1 LQQFGGA
8 LGRRDD
14 LRRKVGRAVD
24 ELVGRDAVGQSLATH
39 YGGVGAADVPAAH
52 AELDRLAVERDRR
65 RLRGVQSPNQVA
77 HNLAVSC
84 ACRHNL
90 QPPVHQFVLASVAG
104 HLEQVA
110 LRKPFASGARR
121 RCRHRPHRLQYTPR
135 RQESLPA
142 RRIRPVMPEPALK
155 DVLHALLFVADA
167 PLSLQTLCEAT
178 GEPAEAVEAALHAL
192 QRELTA
198 RGAVQL
204 VALAGGYQLATKPEY
219 AFYIARLLN
228 PPQKRLSRAALET
241 LAIIAYEQPVTQA
254 QIDALRGV
262 DSSHTV
268 RQLLARGL
276 IQEVGRKDA
285 PGKPAL
291 YGVTPQFLH
300 YFGLNS
306 LEELPERPEGE

>member
-1 LQQFGGA
+1 
-8 LGRRDD
+8 
-14 LRRKVGRAVD
+14 
-24 ELVGRDAVGQSLATH
+24 
-39 YGGVGAADVPAAH
+39 
-52 AELDRLAVERDRR
+52 
-65 RLRGVQSPNQVA
+65 
-77 HNLAVSC
+77 
-84 ACRHNL
+84 
-90 QPPVHQFVLASVAG
+90 
-104 HLEQVA
+104 
-110 LRKPFASGARR
+110 
-121 RCRHRPHRLQYTPR
+121 
-135 RQESLPA
+135 
-142 RRIRPVMPEPALK
+142 MPEPDLK

-178 GEPAEAVEAALHAL
+178 GEPADAVEAALHAL
-192 QRELTA
+192 HAELAA

-291 YGVTPQFLH
+291 YGITPQFLH

-306 LEELPERPEGE
+306 IEDLPERPETLTHDS

>member
-1 LQQFGGA
+1 
-8 LGRRDD
+8 
-14 LRRKVGRAVD
+14 V
-24 ELVGRDAVGQSLATH
+24 
-39 YGGVGAADVPAAH
+39 
-52 AELDRLAVERDRR
+52 
-65 RLRGVQSPNQVA
+65 NQPEM
-77 HNLAVSC
+77 S
-84 ACRHNL
+84 
-90 QPPVHQFVLASVAG
+90 QP
-104 HLEQVA
+104 E
-110 LRKPFASGARR
+110 
-121 RCRHRPHRLQYTPR
+121 
-135 RQESLPA
+135 
-142 RRIRPVMPEPALK
+142 LK
-155 DVLHALLFVADA
+155 DILHALLFVADA
-167 PLSLQTLCEAT
+167 PLSVQTLCEAT
-178 GEPAEAVEAALHAL
+178 GEPVEAVEAALRAL
-192 QRELTA
+192 QAELAA
-198 RGAVQL
+198 RGAIQL

-268 RQLLARGL
+268 RHLLARGL

-306 LEELPERPEGE
+306 LEELPEKPTEE

>member
-1 LQQFGGA
+1 M
-8 LGRRDD
+8 
-14 LRRKVGRAVD
+14 
-24 ELVGRDAVGQSLATH
+24 
-39 YGGVGAADVPAAH
+39 P
-52 AELDRLAVERDRR
+52 
-65 RLRGVQSPNQVA
+65 
-77 HNLAVSC
+77 
-84 ACRHNL
+84 
-90 QPPVHQFVLASVAG
+90 QP
-104 HLEQVA
+104 E
-110 LRKPFASGARR
+110 
-121 RCRHRPHRLQYTPR
+121 
-135 RQESLPA
+135 
-142 RRIRPVMPEPALK
+142 LK
-155 DVLHALLFVADA
+155 DILHALLFVADA
-167 PLSLQTLCEAT
+167 PLSVQTLCEAT
-178 GEPAEAVEAALHAL
+178 GEPAEAVEAALRTL
-192 QRELTA
+192 QAELA
-198 RGAVQL
+198 AH

-291 YGVTPQFLH
+291 YGVTLQFLH

-306 LEELPERPEGE
+306 LEELPEKPTEE

>member
-1 LQQFGGA
+1 MYPYQ
-8 LGRRDD
+8 
-14 LRRKVGRAVD
+14 
-24 ELVGRDAVGQSLATH
+24 
-39 YGGVGAADVPAAH
+39 
-52 AELDRLAVERDRR
+52 
-65 RLRGVQSPNQVA
+65 
-77 HNLAVSC
+77 
-84 ACRHNL
+84 
-90 QPPVHQFVLASVAG
+90 
-104 HLEQVA
+104 
-110 LRKPFASGARR
+110 
-121 RCRHRPHRLQYTPR
+121 LQYTPR
-135 RQESLPA
+135 RQESLA
-142 RRIRPVMPEPALK
+142 AGRIHPVMPEPDLK

-167 PLSLQTLCEAT
+167 PLSVQTLCEAT
-178 GEPAEAVEAALHAL
+178 GAPAEAVEAALHAL

-291 YGVTPQFLH
+291 YGITPQFLH

-306 LEELPERPEGE
+306 LEELPEKPQED